1 MQNSRR
7 NCLSA
12 AGGAALLA
20 AGLFGRPAQ
29 ASGDSRRHRDLLY
42 GHGMVWNRE
51 LPGERGLLR
60 LSFDLRVSLSAGT
73 GLGTAVDPVYS
84 SWNLHF
90 ALDDV
95 RGEARPGGEMI
106 YLLSGKVTAAADP
119 EKVGL
124 PVRIAA
130 ETSGD
135 TTAVVIRLG
144 ESVLSGAG
152 LVVIGEGQVQENI
165 IIRLI
170 RIILGR

>member
-12 AGGAALLA
+12 AGSAALLA
-20 AGLFGRPAQ
+20 AGLFDRPAQ
-29 ASGDSRRHRDLLY
+29 ANSDSRHRDLLY

-51 LPGERGLLR
+51 LQGEMGLLR

-95 RGEARPGGEMI
+95 RGEARPGGETI
-106 YLLSGKVTAAADP
+106 YLLSGRVTAAADP

>member
-1 MQNSRR
+1 MQNNRR

-12 AGGAALLA
+12 AGIF
-20 AGLFGRPAQ
+20 GLPVQARSDGRR
-29 ASGDSRRHRDLLY
+29 GDLLY
-42 GHGMVWNRE
+42 GHGMVWNRD
-51 LPGERGLLR
+51 LPGEMRLLR
-60 LSFDLRVSLSAGT
+60 LSFDLRISLSAGT
-73 GLGTAVDPVYS
+73 GLGTAMDPVYS

-90 ALDDV
+90 TLDDV
-95 RGEARPGGEMI
+95 RGEARPAGESI
-106 YLLSGKVTAAADP
+106 YLLSGRVTAAADP
-119 EKVGL
+119 AKVGL

-152 LVVIGEGQVQENI
+152 IVVVDEGKVQENI